1 MPASGHRSTC
11 PYGSFHMRLFIAI
24 EIDPAIV
31 EKLEA
36 IRARL
41 RKADADVKWVEP
53 ENSHLTLKF
62 IGEMD
67 AGRLHEIK
75 AVIARAA
82 ATVQPFELAIR
93 TAGCFPEARPRVL
106 WIGAEDASGT
116 MQRLHA
122 GIDAG
127 LAPLGVEQDSRAFT
141 AHLTLGRIRSPKNVR
156 KLLDLLNAENPA
168 DLGRSRVESVTL
180 FESKLSPRGPTYMP
194 VAHAKLGT

>member
-1 MPASGHRSTC
+1 
-11 PYGSFHMRLFIAI
+11 MRLFIAI
-24 EIDPAIV
+24 EIDPAVV

-36 IRARL
+36 IRSRL

-53 ENSHLTLKF
+53 ENSHLTIKF

-67 AGRLHEIK
+67 AGRVDEIK
-75 AVIARAA
+75 AAIAQAA

-93 TAGCFPEARPRVL
+93 TAGCFPRGRPRVL

-127 LAPLGVEQDSRAFT
+127 LAPLGIEQDARAFT

-156 KLLDLLNAENPA
+156 KLLDLLAAENSA

-180 FESKLSPRGPTYMP
+180 FESKLSARGPICTP
-194 VAHAKLGT
+194 LGHIKLGM